1 MRILITGGSGLLGQ
15 YLNIKLSEKDE
26 ILTLYN
32 SNKGNCG
39 RYNSL
44 KCNLRYPGKLSDI
57 FTRFRPDAVVH
68 TACYSRPEICA
79 KLPEEEVYALN
90 VQATESIS
98 RLCNENNTRL
108 IYTSTDLVYKS
119 SETGMLTEDSEL
131 NPLTLYAQTKLEGE
145 SAVRKYSDNHI
156 ILRTA
161 LLIGFG
167 LEHSRNNFHLT
178 FENLKNGKEV
188 RLFKDQFRTPLSLT
202 EAADFIGKLI
212 TSEEKNETI
221 NFGGAERVSRYEIG
235 KLMCEECGFDSN
247 LIKEISCRDVAGV
260 PQVPDVS
267 MNTRKLQSLGLVQ
280 NSLRENINLM
290 CQKSVSDALKSR
302 AGNRT
307 GNKVEIGRNVLIVQK
322 KDQGSGALTE
332 GIVSRILTK
341 SKSHP
346 RGTKVQLESGEIGRV
361 KEIK

>member
-15 YLNIKLSEKDE
+15 YLNIELSKKAE

-32 SNKGNCG
+32 SNIGNCG

-44 KCNLRYPGKLSDI
+44 KCNLRYAGKLSDI
-57 FTRFRPDAVVH
+57 FSRFRPDAVVH

-79 KLPEEEVYALN
+79 KLPKEEVYAIN
-90 VQATESIS
+90 VQATENIA

-119 SETGMLTEDSEL
+119 SERGMITEDSEL
-131 NPLTLYAQTKLEGE
+131 NPLTIYAETKLEGE
-145 SAVRKYSDNHI
+145 SAVQKHSDNYI

-178 FENLKNGKEV
+178 YENLKIGKEV
-188 RLFKDQFRTPLSLT
+188 RLFNDQFRTPLSLT

-212 TSEEKNETI
+212 TSEVKNEII
-221 NFGGAERVSRYEIG
+221 NFGGAERVSRFEIG
-235 KLMCEECGFDSN
+235 KAICDVCGFDN
-247 LIKEISCRDVAGV
+247 RLIKEISCLDAAGV

-267 MNTRKLQSLGLVQ
+267 MNTGKLQSLGLIQ
-280 NSLRENINLM
+280 KSLRENINLM
-290 CQKSVSDALKSR
+290 CQKAAFDNQKSSGR
-302 AGNRT
+302 NR
-307 GNKVEIGRNVLIVQK
+307 VEIGQKVSIVMKQ
-322 KDQGSGALTE
+322 DQSTGALTE

-346 RGTKVQLESGEIGRV
+346 RGIKVQLDTGEIGRV
-361 KEIK
+361 QEIK

>member
-15 YLNIKLSEKDE
+15 YLNVELSKKDE

-39 RYNSL
+39 RFNSL
-44 KCNLRYPGKLSDI
+44 RCNLRYSGKVSDI

-79 KLPEEEVYALN
+79 KLPKEEVYAIN
-90 VQATESIS
+90 VQATENIA

-119 SETGMLTEDSEL
+119 SETGMVTEDSEL
-131 NPLTLYAQTKLEGE
+131 NPLTLYARTKLEGE
-145 SAVRKYSDNHI
+145 TAVQKNSVNYI

-188 RLFKDQFRTPLSLT
+188 RLFNDQYRTPLSLP

-212 TSEEKNETI
+212 YSEVKNEII

-235 KLMCEECGFDSN
+235 KVMCEECGFDSN
-247 LIKEISCRDVAGV
+247 LIKEISCHDVAGV

-267 MNTRKLQSLGLVQ
+267 MNTEKLRSLGLVQ
-280 NSLRENINLM
+280 KSLRENINLI
-290 CQKSVSDALKSR
+290 CRKPVSDTREKSGR
-302 AGNRT
+302 NR
-307 GNKVEIGRNVLIVQK
+307 VEIGRNVLIVQK
-322 KDQGSGALTE
+322 KDQGTGALTE

-346 RGTKVQLESGEIGRV
+346 RGIKVQLESGEIGRV

>member
-15 YLNIKLSEKDE
+15 YLNIELSKKEE

-44 KCNLRYPGKLSDI
+44 KCNLRYPVKLSDI
-57 FTRFRPDAVVH
+57 FARFRPNAVVH

-79 KLPEEEVYALN
+79 KLPKEEVYAIN
-90 VQATESIS
+90 VQATENIAK
-98 RLCNENNTRL
+98 LCNENNTRL

-119 SETGMLTEDSEL
+119 SETGMVNEDSEL
-131 NPLTLYAQTKLEGE
+131 NPLTLYAETKLDGE
-145 SAVRKYSDNHI
+145 TAVQKNSDNYI

-167 LEHSRNNFHLT
+167 LEHSRNNFHST

-212 TSEEKNETI
+212 TSAAENEII
-221 NFGGAERVSRYEIG
+221 NFGGAERVSRFDIG
-235 KLMCEECGFDSN
+235 RIICEECGFDKS

-267 MNTRKLQSLGLVQ
+267 MNTEKLRSLGLVQ
-280 NSLRENINLM
+280 KSLRENINM
-290 CQKSVSDALKSR
+290 ICRKSTSDTRENSGR
-302 AGNRT
+302 NR
-307 GNKVEIGRNVLIVQK
+307 VEIGRNVLIVQK

-346 RGTKVQLESGEIGRV
+346 RGIKVQLESGEIGRV
-361 KEIK
+361 QEIK

>member
-15 YLNIKLSEKDE
+15 YLNIVLSQKNE

-39 RYNSL
+39 RFNSL
-44 KCNLRYPGKLSDI
+44 KCNLRYAGKVSGI
-57 FTRFRPDAVVH
+57 FARFHPDAVVH

-79 KLPEEEVYALN
+79 KLPKEEVYAVN
-90 VQATESIS
+90 VLATENIA

-119 SETGMLTEDSEL
+119 SETGMVTEKSEL

-145 SAVRKYSDNHI
+145 DAVRKYSDNYI

-178 FENLKNGKEV
+178 YENLQKGKEV
-188 RLFKDQFRTPLSLT
+188 RLFKDQFRTPLSLP
-202 EAADFIGKLI
+202 EASDFIGKLI
-212 TSEEKNETI
+212 TSEAKNEII
-221 NFGGAERVSRYEIG
+221 NFGGAERVSRFEIG
-235 KLMCEECGFDSN
+235 KAICDECGFDNS
-247 LIKEISCRDVAGV
+247 LIKEISCCDVAGV

-267 MNTRKLQSLGLVQ
+267 MNTGKLQSLGLIQ
-280 NSLRENINLM
+280 KSLRENINLI
-290 CQKSVSDALKSR
+290 CNKSASDTRKSS
-302 AGNRT
+302 GKNR
-307 GNKVEIGRNVLIVQK
+307 VEIGRSVLIVQK
-322 KDQGSGALTE
+322 QDQDSGALTE

-346 RGTKVQLESGEIGRV
+346 RGIKVQLESGEIGRV
-361 KEIK
+361 QEIK

>member
-15 YLNIKLSEKDE
+15 YLNVELSKKDE

-32 SNKGNCG
+32 SNKGNCS
-39 RYNSL
+39 RFNSL
-44 KCNLRYPGKLSDI
+44 KCNLRYYGKVSDI
-57 FTRFRPDAVVH
+57 FARFRPDAVVH
-68 TACYSRPEICA
+68 TACYSRPDICA
-79 KLPEEEVYALN
+79 KLPKEEVYAIN
-90 VQATESIS
+90 VQATEDIA

-119 SETGMLTEDSEL
+119 SETGMVTEDSEL
-131 NPLTLYAQTKLEGE
+131 NPLTLYAETKLEGE
-145 SAVRKYSDNHI
+145 SAVRKHSDNHI

-167 LEHSRNNFHLT
+167 LEHARNNFHLT
-178 FENLKNGKEV
+178 YENLKNGKEV
-188 RLFKDQFRTPLSLT
+188 RLFTDQFRTPLSLP
-202 EAADFIGKLI
+202 EAADYIGKLI
-212 TSEEKNETI
+212 TSEARNEII

-235 KLMCEECGFDSN
+235 EAICDECGFDKS

-267 MNTRKLQSLGLVQ
+267 MNTEKLRSLGLVQ
-280 NSLRENINLM
+280 KSLRENINLI
-290 CQKSVSDALKSR
+290 CKKSISDTRKSSG
-302 AGNRT
+302 GNR
-307 GNKVEIGRNVLIVQK
+307 VEIGQNVSIVQK
-322 KDQGSGALTE
+322 KDQGTGALTE

-341 SKSHP
+341 SKTHP
-346 RGTKVQLESGEIGRV
+346 RGIKVQLESGEIGRV